1 MATDTGERFKLLV
14 LGGISMMSGQS
25 TWDSWLR
32 KEKQVAWKSKK
43 NELLRGRGLWRQLA
57 VMIVTK
63 TSQWNMAPQVK
74 LGSSRNFDSLG
85 ETFSYSSKLH
95 VSKTST
101 CLILTIWR
109 QKRDHPA
116 EMLWDLHWSWITG
129 TGKGFKAPG
138 GINVDW
144 K

>member
-63 TSQWNMAPQVK
+63 TSQ
-74 LGSSRNFDSLG
+74 
-85 ETFSYSSKLH
+85 
-95 VSKTST
+95 
-101 CLILTIWR
+101 
-109 QKRDHPA
+109 
-116 EMLWDLHWSWITG
+116 
-129 TGKGFKAPG
+129 
-138 GINVDW
+138 
-144 K
+144 